1 MIKVV
6 EYDRMKDGKRTLKS
20 KKNKHWK
27 KGISRSAVFNKY
39 NEMVD
44 KCTVHAVYLYL
55 ALH

>member
-6 EYDRMKDGKRTLKS
+6 EYDRMKDGKRKLKS
-20 KKNKHWK
+20 KKHQPWK